1 MEGNRIMKRTRKGF
15 IPIIGFIWMFVSL
28 PLLAEIQLPGVFSD
42 HAVLQRDRPVR
53 VWGTASPGEVISVQ
67 FHVQSATTVTDE
79 AGQWEAWLRPESAG
93 GPYVLSIS
101 GSQSSRLERK
111 DLLVGDVWIASGQSN
126 MNMPLKGFNAGM
138 LIKDGEKEIAAA
150 NHSRI
155 RMLIQ
160 KKTTS
165 NVPQYQS
172 DDTWTECTPDMA
184 RNFSAVAYLFGREI
198 SKREDVPV
206 GLIDITWGSTPA
218 HSWISPTGISQA
230 NLSSVVADAGVI
242 AQDQARADSMR
253 TLYKEEDDAS
263 GREGKPVG
271 IHPAIPSDHA
281 GSWVP
286 GTLFNAMISP
296 YTRYAIKG
304 VIWYQGE
311 TDAVPPR
318 SASYQRV
325 FSTLIQDWREH
336 WAQGDFPFLFV
347 QISSFHSAPEL
358 WAQVRDAQR
367 RTLSLVNT
375 GMAVSLDVG
384 VANNIHPPDKQTV
397 AARLAA
403 NALHIAYGEAGE
415 FSSPLFLQTS
425 VEGNSIRCWFTHADG
440 LNPRESSLGDFEVA
454 GEDGRFVPAAA
465 HIEKVG
471 SYGTI
476 VATAPSIA
484 APRFVRYGW
493 NGVVTH
499 FVYNRAGFPLGTF
512 TSIDAR

>member
-1 MEGNRIMKRTRKGF
+1 MEGNRIMKRTLRGF
-15 IPIIGFIWMFVSL
+15 VPIIVFIWMFVSL
-28 PLLAEIQLPGVFSD
+28 PLLAEIRLPGVFSD

-53 VWGTASPGEVISVQ
+53 VWGTALPGEVISVQ
-67 FHVQSATTVTDE
+67 FHAQSATTVTDE
-79 AGQWEAWLRPESAG
+79 IGEWEAWLRPEPAG
-93 GPYVLSIS
+93 GPYTLGIS
-101 GSQSSRLERK
+101 GSQSSRLKKK

-150 NHSRI
+150 DHPRI

-160 KKTTS
+160 KKATS

-172 DDTWTECTPDMA
+172 DNTWTECTPDTA
-184 RNFSAVAYLFGREI
+184 PNFSAVAYFFGREI

-218 HSWISPTGISQA
+218 HSWISPTGISEA
-230 NLSSVVADAGVI
+230 NLTSVVADAGAI
-242 AQDQARADSMR
+242 AQDQARADR
-253 TLYKEEDDAS
+253 IRALYKEEDDANK
-263 GREGKPVG
+263 REGKPIE
-271 IHPAIPSDHA
+271 IHPAIPNDHA
-281 GSWVP
+281 GSWMP

-311 TDAVPPR
+311 TDAAPVR
-318 SASYQRV
+318 SAYYQRV
-325 FSTLIQDWREH
+325 FSTLIQDWRRH
-336 WAQGDFPFLFV
+336 WAQDDFPFLFV
-347 QISSFHSAPEL
+347 QISSFHSTPEL

-384 VANNIHPPDKQTV
+384 VENNIHPPNKQTV

-403 NALHIAYGEAGE
+403 NALHIAYGEAVE

-425 VEGNSIRCWFTHADG
+425 VEQNSIRCWFTHADG
-440 LNPRESSLGDFEVA
+440 LNTQGSSLGDFEVA
-454 GEDGRFVPAAA
+454 GEDGRFVPAVA
-465 HIEKVG
+465 HIEKIG
-471 SYGTI
+471 SYDTI
-476 VATAPSIA
+476 IASAPSIS
-484 APRFVRYGW
+484 APRFLRYGW

-512 TSIDAR
+512 TSMDVR

>member
-1 MEGNRIMKRTRKGF
+1 MEGNRMMQRTRKGF
-15 IPIIGFIWMFVSL
+15 VTAIVLIWMFVSL
-28 PLLAEIQLPGVFSD
+28 PLPAEIRLPGVFSD
-42 HAVLQRDRPVR
+42 HAVLQRDQPVR
-53 VWGTASPGEVISVQ
+53 IWGTALPKEVISLQ
-67 FHVQSATTVTDE
+67 FHMQSVTAVADE
-79 AGQWEAWLRPESAG
+79 MGEWEVWLQPEPAG
-93 GPYVLSIS
+93 GPYVLSVS
-101 GSQSSRLERK
+101 GNQGSRLERK

-150 NHSRI
+150 HHPRI

-160 KKTTS
+160 KKATS

-172 DDTWTECTPDMA
+172 DDSWSECTPDTA
-184 RNFSAVAYLFGREI
+184 RNFSAVAYFFGREI

-218 HSWISPTGISQA
+218 HSWISPIGISEA
-230 NLSSVVADAGVI
+230 NLTSVAADGDMI
-242 AQDQARADSMR
+242 AQDQARADR
-253 TLYKEEDDAS
+253 IRAQYKEEDDMN
-263 GREGKPVG
+263 RQEGKPLG
-271 IHPAIPSDHA
+271 THPAIPNDHA

-296 YTRYAIKG
+296 YTRYSIKG

-311 TDAVPPR
+311 TDAVPAR
-318 SASYQRV
+318 SMYYQRV
-325 FSTLIQDWREH
+325 FPALIQDWRRH

-384 VANNIHPPDKQTV
+384 VENNIHPPDKQMV
-397 AARLAA
+397 ATRLAA

-440 LNPRESSLGDFEVA
+440 LNTRESTLGDFEVA
-454 GEDGRFVPAAA
+454 GEDGRFVPAVAYV
-465 HIEKVG
+465 EKVG
-471 SYGTI
+471 SSDTI
-476 VATAPSIA
+476 IASAPSIA

-493 NGVVTH
+493 AGVVTH

-512 TSIDAR
+512 TSMDAR